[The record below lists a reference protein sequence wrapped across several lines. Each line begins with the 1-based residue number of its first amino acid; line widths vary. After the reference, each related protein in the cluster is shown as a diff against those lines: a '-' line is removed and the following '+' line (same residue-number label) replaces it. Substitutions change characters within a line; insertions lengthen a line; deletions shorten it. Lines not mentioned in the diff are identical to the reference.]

1 MHLLW
6 MFRLYWKPLLGKRNL
21 WKLWQMSV
29 KVRMLP
35 QLLFY
40 HRLIRT
46 KASLLNKNPKTHQ
59 IKNRHPKNQKTS
71 WMPVSQLLSR
81 RLWMPKRSWQSRTL
95 QNGCRAVWRVSLR
108 SSSHRKNRRITSSFR
123 QRPSGLPKRKPEP
136 LMWQLTSAFLRT

>member
-40 HRLIRT
+40 HWLIRT
-46 KASLLNKNPKTHQ
+46 RQVYSTKA
-59 IKNRHPKNQKTS
+59 QK
-71 WMPVSQLLSR
+71 
-81 RLWMPKRSWQSRTL
+81 
-95 QNGCRAVWRVSLR
+95 
-108 SSSHRKNRRITSSFR
+108 RIR
-123 QRPSGLPKRKPEP
+123 
-136 LMWQLTSAFLRT
+136 

>member
-6 MFRLYWKPLLGKRNL
+6 MSRLYWKPLLGKRNL
-21 WKLWQMSV
+21 WKLWQMFV

-40 HRLIRT
+40 HWLIRT
-46 KASLLNKNPKTHQ
+46 KAGLLNKNQKTHQ
-59 IKNRHPKNQKTS
+59 IKNRCPKNQKTS

-81 RLWMPKRSWQSRTL
+81 KLWMPKRSWQSRTL

-123 QRPSGLPKRKPEP
+123 RRPSGLPKRKPEP